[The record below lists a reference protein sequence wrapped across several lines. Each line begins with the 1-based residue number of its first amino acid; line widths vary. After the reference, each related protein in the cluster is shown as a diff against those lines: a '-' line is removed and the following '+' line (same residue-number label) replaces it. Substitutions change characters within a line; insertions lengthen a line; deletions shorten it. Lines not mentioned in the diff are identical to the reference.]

1 MLFFS
6 LLGYT
11 EKLPLTKPILTP
23 PLMSAR
29 HPRFSALL
37 RRFLKESGWLI
48 LLACFGI
55 FLGGIAIYLH
65 GLPSIDTI
73 RELPKNRTTI
83 LYDRT
88 GTEELYRLYGEE
100 NRVMLQHDEIPD
112 IMRHATIA
120 IEDKN
125 FYAHRGID
133 ISSMFRALLRN
144 LDSGSIRQGGSTIT
158 QQVARALYL
167 SREKTFPRKLKEV
180 ILAIK
185 IERVLNKDEILDL
198 YLNTVPYGSN
208 AYGIETAAGTYFGKH
223 ASELSLGE
231 AALLAALPSAPTYYS
246 PYGDARDELM
256 LRKRRI
262 LVAMHEQG
270 FITTEDFK
278 QAEAVDLAAEILPR
292 QERIRAPHFVFFV
305 LDELAET
312 YDDETLRTAG
322 LRITTSI
329 DLKLQGAAEKAVRE
343 GAARNAARKA
353 SNAALVATDPRTGEV
368 LAMVGSKDYFNEA
381 IDGNVN
387 VTLRARQP
395 GSSFKPFTYA
405 TAFSQGYEPETKIYD
420 VPINFGPDGSGTSYI
435 PRNYDGKFHGLLT
448 MRQALAMSLNVPA
461 VETLALAG
469 IDATIETATRLG
481 ITTLTEPKRYGLS
494 LTLGGAE
501 VRPIDMSRAFG
512 VFGQEGIAHDMRPVL
527 SISDSRGRDL
537 FAPDASEGKRVLDAE
552 VARKINSI
560 LSDNVSRTPIFGPR
574 SPIAFPAGTAAA
586 AKTGTSQDFNDA
598 WTVGYTPFISAAVWV
613 GNNDHTPM
621 TAGSDGIFVA
631 APIWRAFIDAAR
643 VGTPDIA
650 FAPYQPKDGISPTPV
665 RPPGIALENIEKR
678 VVYISKKTGREISP
692 AEAKKMKK
700 GRYDTIETDPFA
712 VETPQENF

>member
-1 MLFFS
+1 
-6 LLGYT
+6 
-11 EKLPLTKPILTP
+11 
-23 PLMSAR
+23 
-29 HPRFSALL
+29 
-37 RRFLKESGWLI
+37 
-48 LLACFGI
+48 
-55 FLGGIAIYLH
+55 
-65 GLPSIDTI
+65 
-73 RELPKNRTTI
+73 
-83 LYDRT
+83 
-88 GTEELYRLYGEE
+88 
-100 NRVMLQHDEIPD
+100 
-112 IMRHATIA
+112 
-120 IEDKN
+120 
-125 FYAHRGID
+125 
-133 ISSMFRALLRN
+133 
-144 LDSGSIRQGGSTIT
+144 
-158 QQVARALYL
+158 
-167 SREKTFPRKLKEV
+167 
-180 ILAIK
+180 
-185 IERVLNKDEILDL
+185 
-198 YLNTVPYGSN
+198 
-208 AYGIETAAGTYFGKH
+208 
-223 ASELSLGE
+223 
-231 AALLAALPSAPTYYS
+231 
-246 PYGDARDELM
+246 
-256 LRKRRI
+256 
-262 LVAMHEQG
+262 
-270 FITTEDFK
+270 
-278 QAEAVDLAAEILPR
+278 
-292 QERIRAPHFVFFV
+292 
-305 LDELAET
+305 
-312 YDDETLRTAG
+312 
-322 LRITTSI
+322 
-329 DLKLQGAAEKAVRE
+329 
-343 GAARNAARKA
+343 
-353 SNAALVATDPRTGEV
+353 
-368 LAMVGSKDYFNEA
+368 
-381 IDGNVN
+381 
-387 VTLRARQP
+387 
-395 GSSFKPFTYA
+395 
-405 TAFSQGYEPETKIYD
+405 
-420 VPINFGPDGSGTSYI
+420 
-435 PRNYDGKFHGLLT
+435 